1 MSSVLF
7 IYTLLLLSVWI
18 YLLVLRILRSKN
30 YIKYHSEFWIN
41 FEFYLL
47 IFYFLAFLISLFIT
61 LYIYSAEL
69 LGTLIGRMIVDCP
82 ELILNKDVLVVSDS
96 VKSEVPKNLE
106 SEISNKDENGE
117 NNTKKNTIVS

>member
-30 YIKYHSEFWIN
+30 YIKYHSEFLIN

-69 LGTLIGRMIVDCP
+69 LGTLLGRMIVDRP
-82 ELILNKDVLVVSDS
+82 DLILNKDVLVVSDS

-106 SEISNKDENGE
+106 SEISTKHENGE

>member
-1 MSSVLF
+1 
-7 IYTLLLLSVWI
+7 
-18 YLLVLRILRSKN
+18 
-30 YIKYHSEFWIN
+30 
-41 FEFYLL
+41 
-47 IFYFLAFLISLFIT
+47 LAFLISLFIT

-69 LGTLIGRMIVDCP
+69 LGTLFGRMIVDCP

-106 SEISNKDENGE
+106 SEISTKHENGE

>member
-7 IYTLLLLSVWI
+7 TYTLLLLSVWI

>member
-1 MSSVLF
+1 
-7 IYTLLLLSVWI
+7 
-18 YLLVLRILRSKN
+18 
-30 YIKYHSEFWIN
+30 
-41 FEFYLL
+41 
-47 IFYFLAFLISLFIT
+47 LAFLISLFIT

>member
-7 IYTLLLLSVWI
+7 TYTLLLLSVWI

-30 YIKYHSEFWIN
+30 YIKYHSEFLIN

-69 LGTLIGRMIVDCP
+69 LGTLFGRMIVDCP

-106 SEISNKDENGE
+106 SEISTKHENGE

>member
-18 YLLVLRILRSKN
+18 YLLVLRNLRSKN

-69 LGTLIGRMIVDCP
+69 LGTIIGRMIVDCP

>member
-18 YLLVLRILRSKN
+18 YLLVLRNLRSKN